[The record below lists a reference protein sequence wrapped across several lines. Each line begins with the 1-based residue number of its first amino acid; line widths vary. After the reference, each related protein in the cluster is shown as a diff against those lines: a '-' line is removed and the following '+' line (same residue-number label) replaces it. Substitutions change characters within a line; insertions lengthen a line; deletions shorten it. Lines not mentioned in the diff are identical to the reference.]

1 MQKMKEMIRVDIK
14 KIKTCEIYLPQ
25 TARKMEKGS
34 KERHKEIWER
44 NFLKKLSENSSY
56 LIHLQIH
63 RYVALGQK
71 LN

>member
-1 MQKMKEMIRVDIK
+1 MQKMKEMIGVDIK

-44 NFLKKLSENSSY
+44 NFFKKTF
-56 LIHLQIH
+56 
-63 RYVALGQK
+63 
-71 LN
+71 